1 MGMGALGENFPSI
14 PRLFR
19 LTAGHLHDIRGKES
33 RKTAKTTR
41 KGAPMDKRK
50 TERILRILISS
61 LLGALWVA
69 TGVAFIL
76 GTVAIY
82 RSGAAPYTPKS
93 IAEGF
98 GKIAPLCFSTLAATA
113 VCGVLSL
120 LFPSAASAHGRHLP
134 SLLRRQRRRT
144 GKRDEAES
152 RRRALLALPFFAVIL
167 GSLIFSVVEFVLAAS
182 LWGRFSSTAAD
193 ALSHDVAA
201 QILVL
206 LPPIALSLAAAALY
220 QILARPSVERE
231 TKTLA
236 ALPTV
241 AEEPPRP
248 SRKLLIARTAV
259 LTAAVIFLIL
269 GVANG
274 GALDVIGKAVRIC
287 AECIGLG

>member
-1 MGMGALGENFPSI
+1 
-14 PRLFR
+14 
-19 LTAGHLHDIRGKES
+19 
-33 RKTAKTTR
+33 
-41 KGAPMDKRK
+41 MDKRK

-120 LFPSAASAHGRHLP
+120 FFPSAASAHGRHLP

-236 ALPTV
+236 LLPTV

-287 AECIGLG
+287 TECIGLG